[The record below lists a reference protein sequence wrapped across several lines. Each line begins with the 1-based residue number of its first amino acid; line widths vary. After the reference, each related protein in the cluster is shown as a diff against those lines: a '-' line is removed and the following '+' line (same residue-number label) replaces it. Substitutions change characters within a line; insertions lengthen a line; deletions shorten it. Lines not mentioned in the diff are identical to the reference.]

1 MTIVAIAAG
10 VAHVVA
16 LTDEGTVISWG
27 AAPTPPEG
35 LSDVRA
41 IAAGQDVSLALLAN
55 GTVVGWGTT
64 EVPEGLSDVVAITA
78 GGRVCFAVQSDGNVV
93 GWRKNPDHVFDPTEP
108 VTCPAGTLPAAVS
121 LFGGFVLGLS
131 RDGRVALETLAAFA
145 SGYLEALP
153 PSWSSSI
160 TAVSAGFAHAL
171 AITADGEVLSLVTG
185 GHLRHANL
193 ATPLGVERAA
203 AIAAGGAFSVA
214 LLANGNVV
222 SWGKNE
228 FGQTEVPAHLS
239 KAVAVAAGDQFG
251 VALTADGG
259 VAAWGRNNHGQTDIP
274 RDIAAVIPRDIAAVI
289 PRDIAAVIPRDIA
302 AVIPKDIAAVPQE
315 HREGRPVGPL
325 ILIGE
330 VEPRVLIVDGHPDEK
345 SEIKLSDVPSEESLL
360 KDADEW
366 MNLSEHEPYQHL
378 GRRNAACLFNN
389 LAARQIERG
398 VPLRALAYLQ
408 GATMVLGGIR
418 ANPDDSSELV
428 SSALLVPVA
437 RAAIAFNF
445 ALAQLR
451 LGKGDDYRWGV
462 TLVVEHLM
470 SATGHWTYSPGG
482 SIADRVEL
490 IRTVA
495 LPRLFEESIT

>member
-289 PRDIAAVIPRDIA
+289 P
-302 AVIPKDIAAVPQE
+302 KDIAAVPQE